1 MVSLGARFRPAIS
14 NRVSADCQVCELHRA
29 PLRLGSEKKAQQTM
43 IRRLILSAG
52 LALGLCAHPATAQDA
67 TGFASAMVAV
77 EAEDWDTAYALA
89 TPVSAV
95 AADLITWHR
104 LRAGA
109 GIFTDYTRF
118 LDSHAHWPGLPLIRA
133 KAEEA
138 MDPDIAPAPII
149 GFFAE
154 APPQTGAGVIRLAQA
169 YIASGDAA
177 TADTL
182 LRDAW
187 LTLGLTDESQE
198 LLLTAF
204 GTTLAPH
211 HAARTDAMLWRWR
224 TTDAARML
232 PLLDADQRALAEA
245 RIALIDN
252 TSDRAAKIAAVPDAL
267 SDNPGLAYDR
277 FNRLATDGDYSD
289 AVTLLAERS
298 SSPALLGEPFRWAS
312 WRATLARWAM
322 REGRPQQAY
331 DLAVQHHLTSGEL
344 FADLEWLAGFIALT
358 DLNDPALALT
368 HFQRFDADVSGPIS
382 ASRAGY
388 WLGRTHE
395 VLGDTDSAAAA
406 FGRAAQNQTAFYGLL
421 AAERL
426 GLPLDP
432 ALTGREVF
440 PDWQQGGFLR
450 SDLTQAMLLLLGAD
464 ERGGAVQFVAQLGK
478 TLDRT
483 ELAQFGAMLAAM
495 DEPFLTVLLGK
506 TAVERG
512 IILPAIYFPMH
523 DLAQMTLPVA
533 PELALAIARRESEF
547 NAVVGSPVGALGLMQ
562 LMPATAEEV
571 AGELGLPYSRARLTA
586 DWEYNATLGSRYLA
600 NLEETFGPSP
610 VMIAAGYNAG
620 PSRPRAWIGLRG
632 DPRRGEVDVVDWIE
646 HIPFTETRNYVM
658 RVTESIPVYQARLS
672 GETGSLQFTAL
683 LIGAPP
689 LIRPQARP
697 DDTSPDTGVVALDI
711 ATSGPVT
718 TAPAV
723 APLRPQAR
731 PEG

>member
-1 MVSLGARFRPAIS
+1 
-14 NRVSADCQVCELHRA
+14 
-29 PLRLGSEKKAQQTM
+29 M
-43 IRRLILSAG
+43 IRRLILTTG
-52 LALGLCAHPATAQDA
+52 LALCLFVPGLRAQDA
-67 TGFASAMVAV
+67 TGFAGAV
-77 EAEDWDTAYALA
+77 QAIKAEDWDTAYALA
-89 TPVSAV
+89 TPVST
-95 AADLITWHR
+95 AARDLVTWHR

-109 GIFTDYTRF
+109 GTFRDFSGF
-118 LDSHAHWPGLPLIRA
+118 LDSYAHWPGLALIRS

-138 MDPDIAPAPII
+138 MDPDLAPAIVI
-149 GFFAE
+149 GFFGE

-169 YIASGDAA
+169 HLANGNDGAA
-177 TADTL
+177 ETV

-187 LTLGLTDESQE
+187 LTLGLTDESQA

-232 PLLDADQRALAEA
+232 PLLDPDQRALAEA
-245 RIALIDN
+245 RIALIN
-252 TSDRAAKIAAVPDAL
+252 NAGDRAARIAVVPAAL
-267 SDNPGLAYDR
+267 QDNPGLAYDR

-289 AVTLLAERS
+289 AVTLLAARS
-298 SSPALLGEPFRWAS
+298 GDSALLGEPFRWAG

-331 DLAVQHHLTSGEL
+331 DLATQHHLTSGDL
-344 FADLEWLAGFIALT
+344 YADLEWLAGFIALT
-358 DLNDPALALT
+358 DLDNPAQALV
-368 HFQRFDADVSGPIS
+368 HFQRFEADVSGPIS
-382 ASRAGY
+382 SSRAGY
-388 WLGRTHE
+388 WLGRTQE
-395 VLGDTDSAAAA
+395 ALGDPDSAAAA
-406 FGRAAQNQTAFYGLL
+406 FGRAALHQTAFYGLL

-432 ALTGREVF
+432 ALTGREAV
-440 PDWQQGGFLR
+440 PDWQQGAFLTG
-450 SDLTQAMLLLLGAD
+450 DLTQAMLLLLGAD
-464 ERGGAVQFVAQLGK
+464 ERGGAVQFVAQLGR

-483 ELAQFGAMLAAM
+483 ELAQLGAMLAAM

-600 NLEETFGPSP
+600 NLQETFGPSP

-620 PSRPRAWIGLRG
+620 PSRPRTWMGLRG

-672 GETGSLQFTAL
+672 GETGSVQFTAL
-683 LIGAPP
+683 LTGAPP
-689 LIRPQARP
+689 RIRPQARP
-697 DDTSPDTGVVALDI
+697 DGSLTVDI
-711 ATSGPVT
+711 STSGPVT
-718 TAPAV
+718 EAPAV

>member
-1 MVSLGARFRPAIS
+1 
-14 NRVSADCQVCELHRA
+14 
-29 PLRLGSEKKAQQTM
+29 M
-43 IRRLILSAG
+43 IRRLILTTG
-52 LALGLCAHPATAQDA
+52 LALCLFVPGVRAQDA
-67 TGFASAMVAV
+67 TGFAGAV
-77 EAEDWDTAYALA
+77 EAIKAEDWDTAYAFA
-89 TPVSAV
+89 TPVSTV
-95 AADLITWHR
+95 ARDLVTWHR

-109 GIFTDYTRF
+109 GTFSDFSGF
-118 LDSHAHWPGLPLIRA
+118 LDSHAHWPGLSLIRS

-138 MDPDIAPAPII
+138 MDPDIAPATILS
-149 GFFAE
+149 FFGE
-154 APPQTGAGVIRLAQA
+154 VPPQTGAGAVRLAQA
-169 YIASGDAA
+169 HIANGGAA
-177 TADTL
+177 AADTV

-187 LTLGLTDESQE
+187 LTLGLTDESQA
-198 LLLTAF
+198 LLLAAF

-224 TTDAARML
+224 TTDATRML
-232 PLLDADQRALAEA
+232 PLLEPDQRALAEA

-252 TSDRAAKIAAVPDAL
+252 TGDRSAKIAAVPAAL
-267 SDNPGLAYDR
+267 HDHPGLAYDR
-277 FNRLATDGDYSD
+277 FNRLANDGDYSD
-289 AVTLLAERS
+289 AVTLIAERS
-298 SSPALLGEPFRWAS
+298 TSPALLGEPFRWAS

-331 DLAVQHHLTSGEL
+331 DLAVQHHLTTGDL
-344 FADLEWLAGFIALT
+344 YADLEWLAGFIALT
-358 DLNDPALALT
+358 DLNSPAQALI
-368 HFQRFDADVSGPIS
+368 HFQRFESDVSGPIS

-388 WLGRTHE
+388 WVGRTQE
-395 VLGDTDSAAAA
+395 ALGDPDSAATA
-406 FGRAAQNQTAFYGLL
+406 FGRAARHQTAFYGLL

-432 ALTGREVF
+432 ALTGREAV
-440 PDWQQGGFLR
+440 PDWQQAAFLT
-450 SDLTQAMLLLLGAD
+450 SDLTRAMLLLLGAG
-464 ERGGAVQFVAQLGK
+464 ERGSAVQFVAQLGK
-478 TLDRT
+478 TLERT

-512 IILPAIYFPMH
+512 IVLPALYFPLH

-533 PELALAIARRESEF
+533 PELSLSIARRESEF

-586 DWEYNATLGSRYLA
+586 DWEYNATLGARYLA
-600 NLEETFGPSP
+600 NLQETFGPSP

-672 GETGSLQFTAL
+672 GETGSVQFTAL
-683 LIGAPP
+683 LTGAPP
-689 LIRPQARP
+689 RIRPQARP
-697 DDTSPDTGVVALDI
+697 DNTRPDSSPESSVVALDL

-718 TAPAV
+718 TAPAA